1 MQIKII
7 KSGELLLANLFVG
20 SNKIE
25 YSDDTRSKVVSGD
38 FSPFLLL
45 KRLRIELEKEG
56 VLLLIQGSRRD
67 VYPSGLQMSMRSNG
81 AYVHSNGKGG
91 GELVDIFEP
100 VKEENFNLI
109 GTVREQADY
118 FKRWAKSIGI
128 DILE

>member
-7 KSGELLLANLFVG
+7 KSGELILANLFVG

-67 VYPSGLQMSMRSNG
+67 VYPSGLQMSMGSNG
-81 AYVHSNGKGG
+81 AYVHSNGKGV

-100 VKEENFNLI
+100 LEEENFNLI
-109 GTVREQADY
+109 GTVREQTDY
-118 FKRWAKSIGI
+118 FKRWAKCIGI
-128 DILE
+128 DIPE